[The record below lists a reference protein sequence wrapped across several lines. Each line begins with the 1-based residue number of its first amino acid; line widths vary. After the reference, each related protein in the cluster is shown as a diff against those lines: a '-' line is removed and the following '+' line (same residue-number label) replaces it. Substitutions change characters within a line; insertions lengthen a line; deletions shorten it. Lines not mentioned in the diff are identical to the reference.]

1 MIEKIQHATASSSE
15 GARGLVKGVLA
26 CAFQNMAFM
35 LPTGL
40 LYLLVKDL
48 LAGSTSGRTAFY
60 LLGCLGCF
68 ALILLTTWFQYNGT
82 YFTTYKES
90 GTRRLTLAERLRK
103 LPLSF
108 FGKRDLADLTST
120 IMADCEVLEK
130 TCSHFIPGLFG
141 SLISTVIIALSLFA
155 FDWRMALAALWVTP
169 VSAAIVVGSYRV
181 QDKVQA
187 KTMAAKM
194 ACADGIQ
201 EYIETLRDLKASNA
215 EQRYLSGLSG
225 KIRAVE
231 KQSIAAELETAL
243 FVSSASMVL
252 KLGIASVALTGS
264 VLLVQGSIDVL
275 TLFLFLMAASRMYDP
290 MQGAL
295 QNLAAVIAMRT
306 NVGRM
311 NEILDAPL
319 QTGSEQLTNQG
330 CDIVFDHVGFA
341 YNSGETV
348 LRDVSFTA
356 KQGEVTALVGPSGG
370 GKTTVSRLAARF
382 WDYQKGSITVGGME
396 VSRIDPEKLMSLYSI
411 VFQDVTLFDNTILE
425 NIRLGRKGATDEEV
439 LAAAKL
445 ALREGRPVDLAIREH
460 AVNANNR
467 RYSKV
472 NEIAKYLVPLI
483 PAGGTVMT
491 QCFGETIVGMMLKE
505 AKLAGKDFRLFCPE
519 TRPYFQGARL
529 TATVCHDMGFDV
541 TVITDNMPAFVMER
555 EHVDLFT
562 CAADAICLDGYVVN
576 KVGTFQNA
584 IVAKYMGIPYFV
596 TGAPDQGHETV
607 DSIHI
612 EMRDPNFTLQAMGV
626 RTAMEGVKGYYPAFD
641 ITPPHLVSG
650 VVTDLGIYSPYDLHR
665 YFTDGS
671 IGKDNLVI

>member
-1 MIEKIQHATASSSE
+1 MIEKIQHATASSPE
-15 GARGLVKGVLA
+15 GAKGLVKGVLA

-60 LLGCLGCF
+60 LLGCAACF

-130 TCSHFIPGLFG
+130 DCSHFIPGLFG
-141 SLISTVIIALSLFA
+141 SLISTVLIALSLFA
-155 FDWRMALAALWVTP
+155 FDGRMALAALWVIP

-187 KTMAAKM
+187 RTMAAKM

-215 EQRYLSGLSG
+215 EQRYLSGLSD

-252 KLGIASVALTGS
+252 KLGIASVALTGA

-382 WDYQKGSITVGGME
+382 WDYQKGSITVGGMDI
-396 VSRIDPEKLMSLYSI
+396 SKIDPEKLMSLYSI

-445 ALREGRPVDLAIREH
+445 ANCEEFAEKLPDTEYQNCVDALFAAWDRLEKWSASLPMTAEKKAESERFQVLSRQKKTILTCCNYVTEVEFEVAEAGQPTRWLC
-460 AVNANNR
+460 
-467 RYSKV
+467 YSD
-472 NEIAKYLVPLI
+472 ADF
-483 PAGGTVMT
+483 AG
-491 QCFGETIVGMMLKE
+491 F
-505 AKLAGKDFRLFCPE
+505 
-519 TRPYFQGARL
+519 
-529 TATVCHDMGFDV
+529 
-541 TVITDNMPAFVMER
+541 
-555 EHVDLFT
+555 
-562 CAADAICLDGYVVN
+562 
-576 KVGTFQNA
+576 
-584 IVAKYMGIPYFV
+584 
-596 TGAPDQGHETV
+596 
-607 DSIHI
+607 
-612 EMRDPNFTLQAMGV
+612 
-626 RTAMEGVKGYYPAFD
+626 
-641 ITPPHLVSG
+641 
-650 VVTDLGIYSPYDLHR
+650 VVTDRSSIADDSKPQEYYEQVQVLESYEELEIAR
-665 YFTDGS
+665 GS
-671 IGKDNLVI
+671 AYYALFAQMQKMAEEN

>member
-1 MIEKIQHATASSSE
+1 MIEKIQHATASSPE
-15 GARGLVKGVLA
+15 GAKGLVKGVLA

-35 LPTGL
+35 LPTCL
-40 LYLLVKDL
+40 LYFWVKDL
-48 LAGSTSGRTAFY
+48 LNGTTSGKAVFY
-60 LLGCLGCF
+60 LLGCIVCF
-68 ALILLTTWFQYNGT
+68 GLILLTTWFQYNGT

-90 GTRRLTLAERLRK
+90 GIRRLALAERLRK

-120 IMADCEVLEK
+120 IMSDCEVLEK

-155 FDWRMALAALWVTP
+155 FDWRMALAALWVIP
-169 VSAAIVVGSYRV
+169 VSIAIVLGSYRV
-181 QDKVQA
+181 QDRIQA
-187 KTMAAKM
+187 RTMAVKM
-194 ACADGIQ
+194 DCADGIQ

-215 EQRYLSGLSG
+215 EQGYLSGLSK

-231 KQSIAAELETAL
+231 KQSVAAELETAL

-252 KLGIASVALTGS
+252 KLGISSVALTGS
-264 VLLVQGSIDVL
+264 VLLVNGSIDVL

-311 NEILDAPL
+311 NEILEYPV
-319 QTGSEQLTNQG
+319 QTGSETMTNQG

-348 LRDVSFTA
+348 LKDVSFTA

-382 WDYQKGSITVGGME
+382 WDNQKGCITVGGMDI
-396 VSRIDPEKLMSLYSI
+396 SKIDPEKLMSLYSI

-445 ALREGRPVDLAIREH
+445 ANCDEFVEKLPDKWNTNIGENGCTLSGGERQRISIARAFLKDAPVILLDEATASLDVENETAIQEALSRLIKNKTVLIIAHRMRTVAGADQVVVLSGGIVAEQGRPDELYARNGLYAHMVDLQSASQ
-460 AVNANNR
+460 NW
-467 RYSKV
+467 
-472 NEIAKYLVPLI
+472 
-483 PAGGTVMT
+483 
-491 QCFGETIVGMMLKE
+491 TI
-505 AKLAGKDFRLFCPE
+505 
-519 TRPYFQGARL
+519 
-529 TATVCHDMGFDV
+529 
-541 TVITDNMPAFVMER
+541 
-555 EHVDLFT
+555 
-562 CAADAICLDGYVVN
+562 
-576 KVGTFQNA
+576 
-584 IVAKYMGIPYFV
+584 
-596 TGAPDQGHETV
+596 
-607 DSIHI
+607 
-612 EMRDPNFTLQAMGV
+612 
-626 RTAMEGVKGYYPAFD
+626 
-641 ITPPHLVSG
+641 
-650 VVTDLGIYSPYDLHR
+650 
-665 YFTDGS
+665 
-671 IGKDNLVI
+671 